1 MIKGRDFSRPFII
14 FAVMKRF
21 LNLLFLLMA
30 IPSMAQNHFTLPSV
44 NPEEDSLAIVRVRAK
59 MDSIRQYRPTVAVV
73 LGGGGARGMA
83 HLGVL
88 RYIEEMGIPVDMV
101 GGTSMGG
108 LVSGLY
114 SLGYGAGYID
124 SLVRAIDWTV
134 MMSDKIPDSYQTYKV
149 RRNKER
155 FAVTIPFH
163 YDNEDMRA
171 RIDRQLGYDKNYEQS
186 DTRTGDMGQEMMAK
200 IGLGLPDGFLFGF
213 NVRNTLSSV
222 SVGYQDSLA
231 FDQLPVPFFC
241 VATDM
246 LSMNEKN
253 WTSGNIVDAMRST
266 MAIPGYFRP
275 VRLEGMVLVDGGT
288 RNNFP
293 VDLARTMGADIVIGS
308 EMPTPRD
315 LSDLGSLAN
324 LAMQHITLMSVDI
337 CEENRKNTDILLQ
350 HELPGYNMLSFD
362 SASVD
367 DIIAQ
372 GYDKAKQNSAAFEEI
387 ARRVGARPNVIKQ
400 EGQHAVDIYKQKVRV
415 SEVRYEGVEPKES
428 EYIISPALLPGD
440 NMYGREEI
448 ENVLSALYGTKAFE
462 SVTYRLGGTQE
473 PYTLIFDCQKG
484 QTHEAGVSVHAD
496 VDEGVYVAAHL
507 GIGTRRLSGFR
518 FVSELKAGQVSELN
532 LDLSYKPLAQLPVF
546 GIALKNSYRNFSFWE
561 EDAKSR
567 YNGVNTRAEA
577 YFEDAHMVYGNV
589 RMGFAAEMEPYE
601 YYLDPEMQWQGW
613 DFKSHWLSTFANL
626 RYDTFN
632 ESYFPTSGFR
642 VSLNTRYV
650 FDGYS
655 IYMED
660 DDMAEGDY
668 YEGDVPPYSV
678 GNAHASVAI
687 PLGSHFVFQPSVY
700 FGWQTEYS
708 GRMNFIHTLGVG
720 GLLAGRYVDN
730 QIPYFGFNTGY
741 HACGNYAAS
750 MQVDLRYR
758 INHKN
763 YLTLRAGMFQDK
775 DKLPEVI
782 NTAPT
787 AYAFGLELGQKSILG
802 PMMFGLQWCSIRG
815 VSVSVS
821 VGFDF

>member
-1 MIKGRDFSRPFII
+1 
-14 FAVMKRF
+14 MKRILIF
-21 LNLLFLLMA
+21 LSLLMA
-30 IPSMAQNHFTLPSV
+30 VPCMAQNHFVLPSV
-44 NPEEDSLAIVRVRAK
+44 DPEQDSLAIIRVRAK
-59 MDSIRQYRPTVAVV
+59 MDSIRQHRPTVAVV

-149 RRNKER
+149 RKNKER

-163 YDNEDMRA
+163 YDNEDMQSRVE
-171 RIDRQLGYDKNYEQS
+171 RQLGYDKNYEQS

-246 LSMNEKN
+246 LSMTEKN
-253 WTSGNIVDAMRST
+253 WTSGSIVDAMRST

-315 LSDLGSLAN
+315 LADLGSLAN

-387 ARRVGARPNVIKQ
+387 ARRVGARQAVKKQ
-400 EGQHAVDIYKQKVRV
+400 DTPHAVDIYKQKVKV
-415 SEVRYEGVEPKES
+415 SEIRYEGIDPKES
-428 EYIISPALLPGD
+428 EFIVNPARLPRDG
-440 NMYGREEI
+440 MYGREEI
-448 ENVLSALYGTKAFE
+448 EQVLSALYGTKAFE
-462 SVTYRLGGTQE
+462 SVTYRLSGTEE

-484 QTHEAGVSVHAD
+484 QTHEAGVGVHAD
-496 VDEGVYVAAHL
+496 VDEGVYVAGFLAL
-507 GIGTRRLSGFR
+507 GTRRLSGFR
-518 FVSELKAGQVSELN
+518 FITELKAGQVSELN
-532 LDLSYKPLAQLPVF
+532 MDLSYKPMAQLPVF
-546 GIALKNSYRNFSFWE
+546 GIALKNSYRNFSYR
-561 EDAKSR
+561 EDGGKAR
-567 YNGVNTRAEA
+567 YNGVNSRAEA
-577 YFEDAHMVYGNV
+577 YFEDSRMVYGNV
-589 RMGFAAEMEPYE
+589 RLGFAADMEPYE
-601 YYLDPEMQWQGW
+601 YYLDQNMQWQGW
-613 DFKSHWLSTFANL
+613 DFKSRWFSTFANL
-626 RYDTFN
+626 KYDTFN
-632 ESYFPTSGFR
+632 ESYFPTRGFR
-642 VSLNTRYV
+642 LSLNTRYV

-655 IYMED
+655 SYMED
-660 DDMAEGDY
+660 EWMEEGEY
-668 YEGDVPPYSV
+668 YAGEVPPYSV
-678 GNAHASVAI
+678 GNAQASVAV
-687 PLGSHFVFQPSVY
+687 PLGSRFVLQPSVY
-700 FGWQTEYS
+700 FGWQTEYP
-708 GRMNFIHTLGVG
+708 GRMNFIHTLGAG
-720 GLLAGRYVDN
+720 GILAGRYIDN
-730 QIPYFGFNTGY
+730 QIPYFGFNTGFQ
-741 HACGNYAAS
+741 ACGNFAAS

-758 INHKN
+758 LNHKN
-763 YLTLRAGMFQDK
+763 YLTLRTGMFQDK
-775 DKLPEVI
+775 DKLSDVI
-782 NTAPT
+782 KTAPT
-787 AYAFGLELGQKSILG
+787 AYAFGLEIGQKSILG
-802 PMMFGLQWCSIRG
+802 PMMLGLQWCSVRG